1 MMRDPLLG
9 VYSVVILDEA
19 HQRTVF
25 FDVLV
30 GLLFKASH
38 VYGSRVLT
46 TSQIMRKR
54 PELRVIISSATMD
67 AEEFREYF
75 NTNKTADPA
84 LDSATIMTIQARCCD
99 NTPRSRRTGPLLPG

>member
-1 MMRDPLLG
+1 MTPDNTWQGVLLREMMRDPLLS

-25 FDVLV
+25 FDILV
-30 GLLFKASH
+30 GLLFKACVH
-38 VYGSRVLT
+38 CLQLCIV
-46 TSQIMRKR
+46 TSPQIMRKR

-75 NTNKTADPA
+75 NTNKTADA
-84 LDSATIMTIQARCCD
+84 SQDTASIMTIQAIR
-99 NTPRSRRTGPLLPG
+99 